1 MSCISFLIIAIV
13 SLCLCTNDFENFG
26 KYFFLSVNICK
37 NLVLEKSKILIKMKF
52 LDSTQEI

>member
-1 MSCISFLIIAIV
+1 MSCISFLIIANV

-26 KYFFLSVNICK
+26 KFFFLSVNICK